1 MSNLKDFEK
10 EIEIQVDKFLSKIVT
25 EWREGFEFDKTTYK
39 EDKPGF
45 PIFNTADN
53 LFYKSKFQEGYLEWL
68 LRDLL
73 VNELLN
79 YLFISHGYDIRWRLN
94 NSRMTTGGFRNKE
107 NEEKF
112 PIEFLIVIA
121 GQFIAFRYTPFTADY
136 SISRNLPSD
145 MQLMY
150 RQTGLNKISQWVSIY
165 WTELSR
171 DEVIKKNN
179 LESILKKEEPF
190 QTIITIK
197 GLFDEYFSVE
207 EYDLFISKIKEAV
220 SKANELMGFQTI
232 PRLVSNNI
240 SVFKE
245 DVLEELAD
253 IDFSQ
258 MEYQMINEKGEEVL
272 YTSSKYVLQ
281 KDTEFMNKNFY
292 VKSRYL
298 ALGGI
303 KKFAQSFITSE
314 YLYRIFK
321 EGVSF
326 DYTAVVS
333 GYIKS
338 VEQLSACIVYD
349 ILVEKADPNLFIK
362 SRQLSKDEISIL
374 KSKGDLKKFGKYFYV
389 SMKKENK
396 NYFDYKMTMG
406 QLFCFFDNNKKAVFS
421 IDSTESEPK
430 IYECMQN
437 YYSFDRNG
445 YFHKHNITDYYIVRR
460 IRNNTLLIL
469 YWLLGA
475 TILTGDDEVDYNGL
489 GIADTSFD
497 RLFKKIVYKHNFRY
511 ILKMKDKPECKVIRL
526 FTGKSYSFD
535 TTGFL
540 QGAQLQFYEVGEYPE
555 NYLAYKIYVQELL
568 KSAPVIV
575 IDRDHLPEAVYVV
588 NDDDSIEQVKY

>member
-25 EWREGFEFDKTTYK
+25 EWREGFEFDKTTHK

-107 NEEKF
+107 NEDKF
-112 PIEFLIVIA
+112 PIEFLIVID

-179 LESILKKEEPF
+179 LENILKKEEPF

-240 SVFKE
+240 SAFKE
-245 DVLEELAD
+245 DVLEELAN
-253 IDFSQ
+253 IDFSR

-272 YTSSKYVLQ
+272 STSSKYVLQ
-281 KDTEFMNKNFY
+281 KDTEFMYKNFY
-292 VKSRYL
+292 EKSRYL

-421 IDSTESEPK
+421 IDSTESEPQ

-445 YFHKHNITDYYIVRR
+445 YFHKHNITDYNIVRR

-497 RLFKKIVYKHNFRY
+497 RLFKKIVYRHNFRY

-526 FTGKSYSFD
+526 FTGKGYSFD

-540 QGAQLQFYEVGEYPE
+540 QGAQLQFHEVDEYPE
-555 NYLAYKIYVQELL
+555 NYLAYKIYVQELSN
-568 KSAPVIV
+568 SAPVIV